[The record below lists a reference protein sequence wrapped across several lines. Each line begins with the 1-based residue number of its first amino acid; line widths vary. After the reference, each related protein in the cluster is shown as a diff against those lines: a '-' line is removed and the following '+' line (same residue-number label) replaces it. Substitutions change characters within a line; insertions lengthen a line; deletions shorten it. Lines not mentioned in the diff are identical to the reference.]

1 MVLSGMRTDLIFDRQ
16 RRARIEQMIAEYQ
29 ATKARRLMQLALNDW
44 QNAGATQPLLDL
56 EKPPTRVH

>member
-1 MVLSGMRTDLIFDRQ
+1 MCADLIFDPQ

-29 ATKARRLMQLALNDW
+29 AAKARRLMQLALNDW
-44 QNAGATQPLLDL
+44 QNADATQPLLDL